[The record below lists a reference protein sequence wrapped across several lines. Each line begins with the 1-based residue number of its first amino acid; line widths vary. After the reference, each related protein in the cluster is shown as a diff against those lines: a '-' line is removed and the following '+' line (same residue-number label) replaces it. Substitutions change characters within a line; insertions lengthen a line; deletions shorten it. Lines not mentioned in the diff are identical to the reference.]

1 VTEPSAIETTR
12 LRLRALRPDDL
23 QELHDVVFSDPAVT
37 WDGSVGTLEDARR
50 SLDAKMRH
58 VEEHGFGMMAVVD
71 RDDGALL
78 GFAGLQHMES
88 GPEVE
93 IGYYLGRRA
102 WGRGLA
108 TELAH
113 ALVER
118 AFSELELHRLV
129 AVVRPENEASKRV
142 LAKAGLH
149 FERLEHHYGA
159 DVELWSLEAP
169 DAQ

>member
-1 VTEPSAIETTR
+1 VIETER
-12 LRLRALRPDDL
+12 LRLRPLRPDDL
-23 QELHDVVFSDPAVT
+23 QELHDVVFSDPDVT
-37 WDGSVGTLEDARR
+37 WDGTTGTLDDTRK
-50 SLDAKMRH
+50 SLESKLRH

-78 GFAGLQHMES
+78 GFAGLQHLEG

-113 ALVER
+113 ALVDR
-118 AFSELELHRLV
+118 AFDELGLDRLV

-142 LAKAGLH
+142 LAKTGLH
-149 FERLEHHYGA
+149 PEGFARHYGA
-159 DVELWSLEAP
+159 DVEVWALQASRPASRS
-169 DAQ
+169 A